1 MGQLEL
7 LYTNSFKKDTKKFKN
22 NNLIVK
28 KVNEVIDILKNKQ
41 KLSIK
46 YKNHPL
52 SGDWKDYF
60 ECHIM
65 PDVLLIYQVIDNK
78 YLKLIRLGSYSDLFN

>member
-52 SGDWKDYF
+52 SWDWKDYF

>member
-22 NNLIVK
+22 NNLR
-28 KVNEVIDILKNKQ
+28 
-41 KLSIK
+41 
-46 YKNHPL
+46 
-52 SGDWKDYF
+52 DWKDYF